1 MADMRTW
8 SVVSQKGGSGKTTLV
23 LHLAIAASNDG
34 VAVCVVDLDP
44 QRSAERWSELREER
58 VKQDDLA
65 VAHGTA
71 TSLAGML
78 KAARDT
84 GTGLTLVDTPP
95 AVDKSMIYAAAAADI
110 VIVPTR
116 SSVMDQFSLRETLDY
131 LKQIRAL
138 TKTIVVLNATSSD
151 KAARAET
158 EQLAH
163 DEFGVGVLS
172 VALADHVDLAASLR
186 TGRGVTEAA
195 PKRKAAKAIQE
206 IYAELCAFERK
217 LARTRRLSA

>member
-1 MADMRTW
+1 MRTW

-23 LHLAIAASNDG
+23 LHLAIAAAAEG
-34 VAVCVVDLDP
+34 MAVSVVDLDP
-44 QRSAERWSELREER
+44 QRSAERWSELREAR
-58 VKQDDLA
+58 VKDDEL
-65 VAHGTA
+65 VVVHGTA
-71 TSLAGML
+71 TGLAGML
-78 KAARDT
+78 KAARET
-84 GTGLTLVDTPP
+84 GTGLALVDTPP
-95 AVDKSMIYAAAAADI
+95 AVDKSMIYAAAAADV

-116 SSVMDQFSLRETLDY
+116 SSVMDQFALRETLDY

-138 TKTIVVLNATSSD
+138 TKTIVVLNAASAD

-158 EQLAH
+158 ERLAGN
-163 DEFGVGVLS
+163 EFGVGLLS

-195 PKRKAAKAIQE
+195 PRRKAAKAVQE
-206 IYAELCAFERK
+206 MYAELCAFERK

>member
-1 MADMRTW
+1 MRTW

-23 LHLAIAASNDG
+23 LHLAIAAASEG
-34 VAVCVVDLDP
+34 AAVSVVDLDP

-58 VKQDDLA
+58 VKNDDL
-65 VAHGTA
+65 VVVHGTA
-71 TSLAGML
+71 TGLAGML
-78 KAARDT
+78 KAARDN
-84 GTGLTLVDTPP
+84 GTTLALIDTPP
-95 AVDKSMIYAAAAADI
+95 AVDKSMIYAAAAADV

-138 TKTIVVLNATSSD
+138 TKTVVVLNAASTD
-151 KAARAET
+151 KAARADT
-158 EQLAH
+158 EHLAG

-195 PKRKAAKAIQE
+195 PKRKAAKAVQD

-217 LARTRRLSA
+217 LARARRLSA